1 MRAACE
7 PGVAGLAR
15 ASEQYGQYRGEYQ
28 FGDYGDYRARTR
40 LGYRFLLL
48 VGNRMGQGQGS
59 RYLFGL
65 FS

>member
-15 ASEQYGQYRGEYQ
+15 ASEQYGQYRPQYQYGHYGE
-28 FGDYGDYRARTR
+28 YRARAR

-48 VGNRMGQGQGS
+48 VGNRMGQGQAS
-59 RYLFGL
+59 RYVCGL